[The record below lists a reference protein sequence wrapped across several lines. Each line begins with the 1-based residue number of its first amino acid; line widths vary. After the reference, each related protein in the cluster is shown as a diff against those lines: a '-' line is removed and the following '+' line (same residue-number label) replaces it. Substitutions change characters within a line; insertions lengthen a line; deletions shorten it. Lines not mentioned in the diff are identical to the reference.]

1 MACARYYNA
10 IVRLL
15 IDVLLNYA
23 QDRQC
28 SRPRSGGFGKTKA
41 YFLSTESQNST
52 GDLHGHMLVW
62 IENMPTTTAQYYELL
77 KHRDFQHRVQDYVSS
92 IASSSFPVSLDRC
105 SSCSSTDIAAM
116 QFSREVFKKPKREL
130 NILQEAER
138 LHVSQDR
145 MNDASVFRIISM
157 PQSLPLSP
165 PGCSEENLLVTKAL
179 LNYQT
184 HDWNHARSCFKQT
197 KRTPDGKI
205 CRMFFQSPLVD

>member
-28 SRPRSGGFGKTKA
+28 SRPRSGGFGETKA

-62 IENMPTTTAQYYELL
+62 IENMPTTTAQYYELP
-77 KHRDFQHRVQDYVSS
+77 KHRDFQHRIDDYVSS

-116 QFSREVFKKPKREL
+116 QFCAKCSRNLGVVR
-130 NILQEAER
+130 AEH
-138 LHVSQDR
+138 LPYNVALVKC
-145 MNDASVFRIISM
+145 NLVG
-157 PQSLPLSP
+157 PSL
-165 PGCSEENLLVTKAL
+165 
-179 LNYQT
+179 
-184 HDWNHARSCFKQT
+184 
-197 KRTPDGKI
+197 
-205 CRMFFQSPLVD
+205 